1 MPIDDNHPESS
12 EPTEEHRPLPAG
24 VPRTIGHYK
33 IQSVI
38 ASGGMGTVY
47 KAVQEKPRRAV
58 AVKVMK
64 AGLASG
70 SALRRFEYESQLLGR
85 LRHPGI
91 AQIFEAGTHNDGT
104 GDLPYFAME
113 YIPNARSITDYVKTK
128 QLSIC
133 QRVELFAQVCDAVH
147 HGHQKGIVHRDLKP
161 GNILVGPNGN
171 ARVID
176 FGVARSTDSDMALT
190 GMQTD
195 VGQLIGTVQYM
206 SPEQCDADPHDV
218 DTRSDV
224 YALGVVLYEILC
236 GALPYRLADTP
247 IYEATRLIRETNPGR
262 PSLMDPALRGDLET
276 IVLKTLEKD
285 RDRRYQ
291 STAELALDLRRYLA
305 GDAIMARPASV
316 GYQLRIFARRNK
328 GLLVAMVIVVL
339 ALVAG
344 AVVSTALYFR
354 GETSRLQA
362 VQQQQKAQAAE
373 DYLQDIVSAVD
384 PMKYGEQVRVSVLL
398 DLFGEQIEERF
409 ADQPEVEAT
418 VRMALAGK
426 YMYLN
431 VMQRSESSDDYWLAA
446 ETHMTRAFELRH
458 EALGEG
464 HPETVKTLELM
475 AFGFGFSRF
484 HDKSEKIRRDL
495 LELRDRTQGPEHLDT
510 LNAGNKLASVLCTR
524 EKYEEAESM
533 IRWVVDELTKQ
544 LGAEDPSTLNALD
557 TLVLALKGQR
567 KLEEAEALSQ
577 RVLEAQRRIAEP
589 KSKPLFKAVAAMA
602 DAFVAR
608 GEFAQAGE
616 LFNSPFDAAGL
627 RVKHW
632 YREESTPA
640 EVGWNVPTLVIFW
653 EPWCPYC
660 YQFAPRMQG
669 LYEAYGKQVQFV
681 GLTSLSHD
689 DTEEQAL
696 NFIDSNGLTFRNGL
710 YDGEAFTDFGFMGY
724 PGAMAIKN
732 GQIVWKGHPARITPS
747 FLEGLVGQ
755 PG

>member
-1 MPIDDNHPESS
+1 MPTDDNQPDTSN
-12 EPTEEHRPLPAG
+12 PTEEQRLLPAG
-24 VPRTIGHYK
+24 VPRVIGHYK

-91 AQIFEAGTHNDGT
+91 AQIFEAGTHNDGS

-128 QLSIC
+128 QLSIR

-171 ARVID
+171 PRVID

-218 DTRSDV
+218 DTRSDI

-247 IYEATRLIRETNPGR
+247 IYEATRLIRETNPDR
-262 PSLMDPALRGDLET
+262 PSLIDPKLRGDLET
-276 IVLKTLEKD
+276 IVLKALEKE

-291 STAELALDLRRYLA
+291 STAELALDLRRYLV

-316 GYQLRIFARRNK
+316 GYQLRVFARRNK
-328 GLLVAMVIVVL
+328 GMLVAMTVVVL
-339 ALVAG
+339 VLIAG
-344 AVVSTALYFR
+344 AVVSTAFYFR

-362 VQQQQKAQAAE
+362 EQQQQKAQAAE
-373 DYLQDIVSAVD
+373 DYLEDIVSAID
-384 PMKYGEQVRVSVLL
+384 PVKFGEQVRISKLL
-398 DLFGEQIEERF
+398 DIFGEQIEERF

-426 YMYLN
+426 YMLLN
-431 VMQRSESSDDYWLAA
+431 IMQRSESSDSYWLAT
-446 ETHMTRAFELRH
+446 ERHMTRAFELRR
-458 EALGEG
+458 EIFGEG
-464 HPETVKTLELM
+464 HPETLETLEMM
-475 AFGFGFSRF
+475 AFGFGFSRYQE
-484 HDKSEKIRRDL
+484 KSEKIRRDL
-495 LELRDRTQGPEHLDT
+495 LEIRDRTQGSTHLDT
-510 LNAGNKLASVLCTR
+510 LSAGSSLASVLSSR
-524 EKYEEAESM
+524 EKYEEAEAM
-533 IRWVVDELTKQ
+533 MRWVVDERTKQ
-544 LGAEDPSTLNALD
+544 LGAEDPSTLSALNS
-557 TLVLALKGQR
+557 LANALKGQR
-567 KLEEAEALSQ
+567 KLDEAEELNQ
-577 RVLEAQRRIAEP
+577 QVLTTQRRVAEP
-589 KSKPLFKAVAAMA
+589 KSKPLFSAVAAMA
-602 DAFVAR
+602 NVFVAQ
-608 GEFAQAGE
+608 GKYGQAEE
-616 LFNSPFDAAGL
+616 LYDSPFDAAGL
-627 RVKHW
+627 RVKQW
-632 YREESTPA
+632 YREELYPS
-640 EVGWNVPTLVIFW
+640 EVSWDLPTLVIFW
-653 EPWCPYC
+653 ESWCPFC
-660 YQFAPRMQG
+660 YQFAPRLQG
-669 LYEAYGKQVQFV
+669 LHDTYGKQIQFV
-681 GLTSLSHD
+681 GLTSLTHD
-689 DTEEQAL
+689 GTDEQAL
-696 NFIDSNGLTFRNGL
+696 NFIDTNGLTFRNGL
-710 YDGEAFTDFGFMGY
+710 YDGDAFSDLGFTGY
-724 PGAMAIKN
+724 PAAMAIKD

-747 FLEGLVGQ
+747 FLDGLM
-755 PG
+755 